1 MRIGVLL
8 SGGGTNL
15 QALLD
20 AQRRGELA
28 PADLAVAI
36 SNRPGAGGLD
46 RAREAKIPAEVV
58 DHRRYGKDRAAFE
71 RDLTAALD
79 RHGARAVV
87 LAGFMRVLTT
97 EFIERYPNR
106 IINTHPSLL
115 PAFPGIRAPEQAIAH
130 GVKVSGCTIH
140 FVDAGVDTGPIIF
153 QSAVEVLDSDDPE
166 SLHAR
171 IRAEEHRLLPKAA
184 KLLAAGALVCE
195 DRRVRVVGPG

>member
-184 KLLAAGALVCE
+184 KLLAAGTLVCE